1 MTHAPALLA
10 GLAFD
15 AAIADKAYDSD
26 ALLELIVEE
35 HQAQPVI
42 PPKKNRK
49 QPREYDRYLYKIRN
63 LVERFVNLVKHF
75 RRAAT
80 RYDKTARNFLAFWHF
95 ASITILLR

>member
-10 GLAFD
+10 GLVFE
-15 AAIADKAYDSD
+15 AAIADKSYDSD
-26 ALLELIVEE
+26 TLIELIVEE
-35 HQAQPVI
+35 HHAQAVI

-49 QPREYDRYLYKIRN
+49 QPREYDRHLYKTRN